1 MNYALIGCGRIA
13 KHHIVSAKKCGLNIL
28 ALCDLDFK
36 KAVSYA
42 ETYNLSNDTKIYQ
55 DYKKMISENQIEL
68 ISIATESGNHARLA
82 EELIECGIN
91 VIVEKPLALNI
102 DDADRI
108 VRLSRERKV
117 KACVCHQNRFNPAVQ
132 ILREAVEQGCFGK
145 ITHGS
150 VHIRW
155 NRDAEYYSRD
165 TWRGTWLQDG
175 GALMNQSIHG
185 IDLLIWLIGGR
196 VTKVFGTLRN
206 FNHPYIQAEDFG
218 MAVLQFDN
226 GAVATIEGTT
236 DVFKQ
241 SEEACLCLYGLNGS
255 AKIGGATFN
264 NIESFNFGDSI
275 AEPEKI
281 LVSEH
286 VKNVYGNSHPKV
298 FEDVLRAIEKDDL
311 PCTDV
316 SQGRN
321 AVEVVL
327 AIYKSFKSGMAV
339 SLPMKNFSTADMKG
353 TF

>member
-13 KHHIVSAKKCGLNIL
+13 KYHIISAKKFDLKIL
-28 ALCDLDFK
+28 ALCDLDVK
-36 KAVSYA
+36 KAIKYV
-42 ETYNLSNDTKIYQ
+42 ETYDLGADVKIYQ
-55 DYKKMISENQIEL
+55 DYRKMISENQIEL
-68 ISIATESGNHARLA
+68 ISVATESGSHYAIVSD
-82 EELIECGIN
+82 LISHNLN

-102 DDADRI
+102 NDADKI
-108 VRLSRERKV
+108 VALSREKKI

-132 ILREAVEQGCFGK
+132 AVKAALEQGRFGK

-155 NRDAEYYSRD
+155 NRDAQYYARGA
-165 TWRGTWLQDG
+165 WRGTWLEDG

-236 DVFKQ
+236 DVFKK

-264 NIESFNFGDSI
+264 NVETLNFAESAAADFI
-275 AEPEKI
+275 
-281 LVSEH
+281 SEY
-286 VKNVYGNSHPKV
+286 VENVYGNSHPKV
-298 FEDVLRAIEKDDL
+298 FEDIIHAVDYDVL

-327 AIYKSFKSGMAV
+327 AIYKSFKTGAAV
-339 SLPMKNFSTADMKG
+339 DLPLKDFSTTDMEG
-353 TF
+353 IF

>member
-1 MNYALIGCGRIA
+1 
-13 KHHIVSAKKCGLNIL
+13 
-28 ALCDLDFK
+28 
-36 KAVSYA
+36 
-42 ETYNLSNDTKIYQ
+42 
-55 DYKKMISENQIEL
+55 MISENQIEL

-82 EELIECGIN
+82 EELIGCGIN

-108 VRLSRERKV
+108 VKLSRAKKV

-132 ILREAVEQGCFGK
+132 VLKKTLEQGRFGK

-155 NRDAEYYSRD
+155 NRDAAYYSRD

-196 VTKVFGTLRN
+196 VTKVFGALRN
-206 FNHPYIQAEDFG
+206 FNHPYMQAEDFG
-218 MAVLQFDN
+218 MALLQFDN
-226 GAVATIEGTT
+226 GAIATIEGTT
-236 DVFKQ
+236 DVFKL

-264 NIESFNFGDSI
+264 NIESFNLDDSPAVPKELFV
-275 AEPEKI
+275 AEP
-281 LVSEH
+281 

-298 FEDVLRAIEKDDL
+298 FEDILRAIEKILCLVPTLVKDEMPL
-311 PCTDV
+311 
-316 SQGRN
+316 
-321 AVEVVL
+321 
-327 AIYKSFKSGMAV
+327 KSF
-339 SLPMKNFSTADMKG
+339 LPFTKALNRERQ
-353 TF
+353 